1 LDLPA
6 IVIKPLFLATICVAL
21 AGAVRAADPTAP
33 PAKRMVAAAPAT
45 TAGSLGAF
53 TFEDVRRLAQER
65 VRQPYRPPSEAL
77 PEALNNL
84 TFEQYRNIRYRAG
97 SSLWRGQALFEIEF
111 FHRGYHNRQ
120 RVNIFD
126 VSNAGVTPI
135 AYNPSYFSFG
145 NLTKVPKAPATL
157 GYAGFRVHFPLQ
169 TPTYKDELLAFLGA
183 SYFRALAR
191 NQHYG
196 VSARGLAVDT
206 AAPSGEDFPTFT
218 DFWLVHPRP
227 TERVLTIYALLDS
240 KSAVGAF
247 QFDIRPG
254 AITQIE
260 VNCTLYPRHTI
271 GKLGMAPLT
280 SMFLYGTDLTG
291 RRFDDVRPQVH
302 DSDGLMMQTGNG
314 QWIWRPLT
322 NPRELRVNRFMDE
335 SPRGFGLI
343 QRERDFQQYQDLD
356 SQYEARPSYWVQPL
370 GAWGKG
376 GVELVEIPSD
386 EDIHDNVVAYWV
398 PAEAPVSG
406 KPLNFSYLLS
416 AFSQMAQWPP
426 GGKVIATRTGNP
438 TSAESTTHFGAGA
451 RRILAD
457 FSGGDLDTLKA
468 AQPVRA
474 EVTADN
480 GHIEALTVTRIE
492 SGAWRVAVVVTPRS
506 KRPVELHCFLTL
518 YGEILTE
525 TWVYQWNP

>member
-1 LDLPA
+1 M
-6 IVIKPLFLATICVAL
+6 IKPLVLATICLAL
-21 AGAVRAADPTAP
+21 ASEACAGEAATP
-33 PAKRMVAAAPAT
+33 PARRLVTAAPVT
-45 TAGSLGAF
+45 TAATAGTF

-65 VRQPYRPPSEAL
+65 VKQPYRTPFEAL
-77 PEALNNL
+77 PDALNNL
-84 TFEQYRNIRYRAG
+84 TFEQYRNIRYRPG
-97 SSLWRGQALFEIEF
+97 SSLWRGQGLFEIEF

-120 RVNIFD
+120 RVNVFE
-126 VSNAGVTPI
+126 VSNGGVTAI
-135 AYNPSYFSFG
+135 AYNAAYFTFG
-145 NLTKVPKAPATL
+145 NLAKVPKAPASL

-169 TPTYKDELLAFLGA
+169 TPAYKDELLAFLGA

-196 VSARGLAVDT
+196 ASARGLAIDT

-260 VNCTLYPRHTI
+260 VSCTLYPRRTI
-271 GKLGMAPLT
+271 GKLGIAPLT
-280 SMFLYGTDLTG
+280 SMFLYGTDFTG

-302 DSDGLMMQTGNG
+302 DSDGLMIQTGNG
-314 QWIWRPLT
+314 QWIWRPLS

-386 EDIHDNVVAYWV
+386 EEIHDNVVAYWV
-398 PAEAPVSG
+398 PAETPTNS

-416 AFSQMAQWPP
+416 AFSQMGQWPP
-426 GGKVIATRTGNP
+426 GGKVIATRSGSP

-457 FSGGDLDTLKA
+457 FAGGDLDTLKA

-480 GHIEALTVTRIE
+480 GHIEALTVTRTE
-492 SGAWRVAVVVTPRS
+492 SGAWRVAVVVAPRS